1 MPDKAAGVMLS
12 RLLKQLLIFPKG
24 LLGGIVFATVMW
36 TAIISYHTW
45 HTTSSARKLGH
56 RPRHP
61 GRPPQL
67 EDAEAAG
74 RTLAAIGP
82 PKWGFPFVPVGVSE
96 TGMKAALHRTM
107 EQTCARADCTVV
119 LTHENRDNT
128 LPVEI

>member
-1 MPDKAAGVMLS
+1 MKERRAGLWLPSGAA
-12 RLLKQLLIFPKG
+12 LL
-24 LLGGIVFATVMW
+24 
-36 TAIISYHTW
+36 
-45 HTTSSARKLGH
+45 R
-56 RPRHP
+56 R
-61 GRPPQL
+61 
-67 EDAEAAG
+67 EAAG

-82 PKWGFPFVPVGVSE
+82 PKWGFPFVLVGVSE